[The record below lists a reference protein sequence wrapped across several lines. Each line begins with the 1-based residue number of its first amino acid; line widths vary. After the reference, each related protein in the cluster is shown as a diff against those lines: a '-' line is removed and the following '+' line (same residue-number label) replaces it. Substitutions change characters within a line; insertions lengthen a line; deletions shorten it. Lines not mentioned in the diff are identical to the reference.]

1 MGTRDADGPETA
13 TMWIFILGLVTFF
26 GTHLLPADSGL
37 RASLRERMGEGPYRI
52 VYSIVAFVGL
62 VLIIWGYGEWRDAG
76 PPILYVP
83 PVWTRHLTMLI
94 MLPVFVLLV
103 AAYAPGRIK
112 RATKHP
118 MILAVKIWALA
129 HLLANGDAAS
139 VLLFGS
145 FLAWGV
151 IARISLKRRQAAN
164 PHAAPVVGSARNDLI
179 ALGLGLLVYALFVWK
194 VHVWLI
200 GVPII
205 A

>member
-1 MGTRDADGPETA
+1 
-13 TMWIFILGLVTFF
+13 MWIFILGLVIFF
-26 GTHLLPADSGL
+26 ATHLLPADTGL
-37 RASLRERMGEGPYRI
+37 RAGLRNRMGEGPYRI

-62 VLIIWGYGEWRDAG
+62 VLIIWGYAEWRDAG

-83 PVWTRHLTMLI
+83 PVWTRHLAMLI

-103 AAYAPGRIK
+103 AAFAPGRIQ

-118 MILAVKIWALA
+118 MILSVKIWALA
-129 HLLANGDAAS
+129 HLLVNGDAAS

-151 IARISLKRRQAAN
+151 IARISLKRRQAGN
-164 PHAAPVVGSARNDLI
+164 PHAVPVAGSARNDVI
-179 ALGLGLLVYALFVWK
+179 AVVVGLLVYALFVWK
-194 VHVWLI
+194 VHVLLI

>member
-1 MGTRDADGPETA
+1 
-13 TMWIFILGLVTFF
+13 
-26 GTHLLPADSGL
+26 
-37 RASLRERMGEGPYRI
+37 
-52 VYSIVAFVGL
+52 
-62 VLIIWGYGEWRDAG
+62 
-76 PPILYVP
+76 
-83 PVWTRHLTMLI
+83 MLI

-103 AAYAPGRIK
+103 AAYAPGRIQ
-112 RATKHP
+112 RAAKHP

-164 PHAAPVVGSARNDLI
+164 PHVVPVAGSGRNDLI
-179 ALGLGLLVYALFVWK
+179 AVVVGLLVYALFVWK

>member
-1 MGTRDADGPETA
+1 
-13 TMWIFILGLVTFF
+13 MWIFILGLVIFF
-26 GTHLLPADSGL
+26 GTHLLPTDTGL
-37 RASLRERMGEGPYRI
+37 RASIRTRLGEGPYRAI
-52 VYSIVAFVGL
+52 YSIVAFVGL

-83 PVWTRHLTMLI
+83 PVWTRHLVMLL
-94 MLPVFVLLV
+94 MLPVFVLVV

-112 RATKHP
+112 AAVKHP
-118 MILAVKIWALA
+118 MILAVKIWAFA
-129 HLLANGDAAS
+129 HLLANGDLAS

-151 IARISLKRRQAAN
+151 IDRISLKRRQRAN
-164 PHAAPVVGSARNDLI
+164 PHAVQPVTGPARNDLI
-179 ALGLGLLVYALFVWK
+179 AVVVGLLVYALFVWK

>member
-1 MGTRDADGPETA
+1 
-13 TMWIFILGLVTFF
+13 MWIFILGLVIFF
-26 GTHLLPADSGL
+26 GTHLLPADTGL
-37 RASLRERMGEGPYRI
+37 RASLRDRMGEGTYRV

-83 PVWTRHLTMLI
+83 PAWTRHLTMLI
-94 MLPVFVLLV
+94 MLPVFVLVV

-112 RATKHP
+112 TATKHP

-129 HLLANGDAAS
+129 HLIANGDAAS
-139 VLLFGS
+139 VILFAS

-164 PHAAPVVGSARNDLI
+164 PHAVPVAGSTRNDII
-179 ALGLGLLVYALFVWK
+179 AVVVGLLVYALFVWK